1 MILESLGCAKIAGEL
16 AALMQQKVTGTW
28 LVVAQ
33 ECTGSYQPPDPGA
46 KPLGDRPPGK
56 PHQCSG
62 KDPLTRM
69 SETASPPVPQGKAPL
84 SPRCAGERQWRFYL
98 VMGRLLYIT
107 ESVHRVRR
115 WSRALRQ
122 HCPKFVVDPKDVA
135 QGEPWEFQLLKPG
148 MDQHLLSPTHAKAL
162 IRTSSLEALFNLAS
176 YAKISTH
183 WHPQALESFQIPGN
197 IALSALDV
205 AQVFQK
211 AEQLWEQW
219 EQLGLHYISPDLS
232 PVLSHPTQ
240 LKQQV
245 SSQSF
250 LTLNTLFNG
259 ENTIWDLAIERK
271 QSIVGVTRTLHHFV
285 EQGKISLQTVS
296 DWPSPLEQWR
306 IVRAAVAPKKPLIA
320 CIDDS
325 PLVSEVLA
333 RILQPAGYE
342 TIAIQDPM
350 QGVAILS
357 EKKPD
362 FIFLDLVMPQTN
374 GYNLC
379 NFLRQSNLFR
389 ETPIVILTSQDGI
402 IDRTRAKLNGAS
414 DFLSKPPEAEKVLQ
428 MVEKYLKCSDRP
440 NPLSDM
446 GFPALA

>member
-1 MILESLGCAKIAGEL
+1 MRLESFGCAKIAGEL
-16 AALMQQKVTGTW
+16 AALMQQKATGTW
-28 LVVAQ
+28 LIGVGEDTGFSQSPAPGHKSPGDLAPSRSRPRTAAQ
-33 ECTGSYQPPDPGA
+33 STPSPQDRASPT
-46 KPLGDRPPGK
+46 LGDR
-56 PHQCSG
+56 
-62 KDPLTRM
+62 
-69 SETASPPVPQGKAPL
+69 
-84 SPRCAGERQWRFYL
+84 QWLFYL
-98 VMGRLLYIT
+98 VKGRLFYIT
-107 ESVHRVRR
+107 ESLHRVRR

-122 HCPKFVVDPKDVA
+122 HSPKFVVDPKDVRE
-135 QGEPWEFQLLKPG
+135 GEPWEFQLLQTG
-148 MDQHLLSPTHAKAL
+148 MEQHLLSPTHAKAL
-162 IRTSSLEALFNLAS
+162 IRTATLEAFFNLAT
-176 YAKISTH
+176 YAQVRAHWQPRPLDLLEVPGSIS
-183 WHPQALESFQIPGN
+183 
-197 IALSALDV
+197 LSALDV

-211 AEQLWEQW
+211 AEQMWEQW
-219 EQLGLHYISPDLS
+219 EKLGLHYLSPDQS
-232 PVLSHPTQ
+232 PVLSHPTA

-245 SSQSF
+245 SSESF

-306 IVRAAVAPKKPLIA
+306 IVRAAVTAKKPLIA
-320 CIDDS
+320 CVDDS
-325 PLVSEVLA
+325 PLVAEVLA
-333 RILQPAGYE
+333 RILEPAGYDM
-342 TIAIQDPM
+342 IAIHEPM
-350 QGVAILS
+350 QGVAILA

-379 NFLRQSNLFR
+379 NFLRQSTLFR

-414 DFLSKPPEAEKVLQ
+414 DFLSKPPEGEKVIQ
-428 MVEKYLKCSDRP
+428 MVEKYLKGYDRSD
-440 NPLSDM
+440 PLSDR

>member
-16 AALMQQKVTGTW
+16 AALMQQKLTGTW

-33 ECTGSYQPPDPGA
+33 ESSGSLPIPEPGMNRV
-46 KPLGDRPPGK
+46 GHRPPGTPNPSTGK
-56 PHQCSG
+56 NLGTSTQQNAAPSG
-62 KDPLTRM
+62 IEGKM
-69 SETASPPVPQGKAPL
+69 PPSIPSV
-84 SPRCAGERQWRFYL
+84 RERHWRFYL
-98 VMGRLLYIT
+98 VRGRLLYIT

-122 HCPKFVVDPKDVA
+122 YCPKFVVDPQDVGE
-135 QGEPWEFQLLKPG
+135 GEPWEFQLLQPG

-176 YAKISTH
+176 YGKISAH
-183 WHPQALESFQIPGN
+183 WYPLPLESLQIQAK

-205 AQVFQK
+205 AQLFQK
-211 AEQLWEQW
+211 AQQLWEQW

-232 PVLSHPTQ
+232 PVLSQPSQ

-285 EQGKISLQTVS
+285 EQGKISLKTVS

-333 RILQPAGYE
+333 RILQPAGYD

-389 ETPIVILTSQDGI
+389 ETPIVILTSQDGL

-428 MVEKYLKCSDRP
+428 MVEKYLKCSDP
-440 NPLSDM
+440 PHPLPDM

>member
-33 ECTGSYQPPDPGA
+33 ECTGCSQTPDPG
-46 KPLGDRPPGK
+46 PMRLRDRPSGP
-56 PHQCSG
+56 QNQSSG
-62 KDPLTRM
+62 KDHLTSARE
-69 SETASPPVPQGKAPL
+69 SAASQVREGQVPPATP
-84 SPRCAGERQWRFYL
+84 SPGERHWRFYL

-122 HCPKFVVDPKDVA
+122 HCPKFVVDPKDVGE
-135 QGEPWEFQLLKPG
+135 GEPWEFQLLQPG

-176 YAKISTH
+176 YAKISAH
-183 WHPQALESFQIPGN
+183 WYPLPLESLQIPAK
-197 IALSALDV
+197 IALSSLDV
-205 AQVFQK
+205 AQIFQK
-211 AEQLWEQW
+211 AEQLWKEW

-333 RILQPAGYE
+333 RILQPAGYD

-389 ETPIVILTSQDGI
+389 ETPIVILTSQDGL
-402 IDRTRAKLNGAS
+402 IDRTRAKLNGAT

-428 MVEKYLKCSDRP
+428 MVEKYLKCFDRP
-440 NPLSDM
+440 NPLPDM

>member
-1 MILESLGCAKIAGEL
+1 
-16 AALMQQKVTGTW
+16 
-28 LVVAQ
+28 VA
-33 ECTGSYQPPDPGA
+33 
-46 KPLGDRPPGK
+46 
-56 PHQCSG
+56 
-62 KDPLTRM
+62 
-69 SETASPPVPQGKAPL
+69 
-84 SPRCAGERQWRFYL
+84 
-98 VMGRLLYIT
+98 
-107 ESVHRVRR
+107 
-115 WSRALRQ
+115 
-122 HCPKFVVDPKDVA
+122 
-135 QGEPWEFQLLKPG
+135 
-148 MDQHLLSPTHAKAL
+148 
-162 IRTSSLEALFNLAS
+162 
-176 YAKISTH
+176 
-183 WHPQALESFQIPGN
+183 
-197 IALSALDV
+197 
-205 AQVFQK
+205 
-211 AEQLWEQW
+211 
-219 EQLGLHYISPDLS
+219 
-232 PVLSHPTQ
+232 
-240 LKQQV
+240 
-245 SSQSF
+245 
-250 LTLNTLFNG
+250 
-259 ENTIWDLAIERK
+259 
-271 QSIVGVTRTLHHFV
+271 
-285 EQGKISLQTVS
+285 

-333 RILQPAGYE
+333 RILQPAGYD

-440 NPLSDM
+440 NPLPDM

>member
-16 AALMQQKVTGTW
+16 AALMQQKVTGIW

-33 ECTGSYQPPDPGA
+33 EYTRSSQPPEPGPN
-46 KPLGDRPPGK
+46 PLRDRLPVRPNQSLGKKRSTPKGD
-56 PHQCSG
+56 S
-62 KDPLTRM
+62 
-69 SETASPPVPQGKAPL
+69 ASPTVRQGKAPP
-84 SPRCAGERQWRFYL
+84 SNPCPGERQWRFYL

-122 HCPKFVVDPKDVA
+122 HCPKFVVDPQDVA
-135 QGEPWEFQLLKPG
+135 EGEPWEFQLLQPG
-148 MDQHLLSPTHAKAL
+148 MEQHLLSPTHAKAL

-176 YAKISTH
+176 YPKISTH
-183 WHPQALESFQIPGN
+183 WHPLSLESLQIPSN
-197 IALSALDV
+197 IALSSLDV

-245 SSQSF
+245 SSESF

-325 PLVSEVLA
+325 PLVSEILA
-333 RILQPAGYE
+333 GILQPAGYD

-414 DFLSKPPEAEKVLQ
+414 DFLSKPPQAEKVLQ
-428 MVEKYLKCSDRP
+428 MVEKYLKGSDRP